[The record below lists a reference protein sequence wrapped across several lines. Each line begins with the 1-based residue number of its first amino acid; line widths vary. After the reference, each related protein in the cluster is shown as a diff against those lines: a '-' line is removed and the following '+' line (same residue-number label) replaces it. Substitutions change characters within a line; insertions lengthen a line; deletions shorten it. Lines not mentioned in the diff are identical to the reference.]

1 MEYSVMIPNTLKNKT
16 EKKGG
21 KRSIFVLVILLIICS
36 SLLTY
41 AIVISEISR
50 HEMPSYHSPY
60 PETKPHAP
68 ISINSN
74 LDFTYINGVTSGLG
88 TKDEPYIIENWEI
101 NAKSKN
107 GISIQNTSL
116 CFVIRN
122 CYIYGKY
129 WMDGIYL
136 NNVTNGTINN
146 ITCEYTRN
154 GIWVNSSAYNQ
165 IINCA
170 VRGGYGIDVSGSNN
184 KITSTIVHESVS
196 SGIFLGSGI
205 NTTIENCITYDNSG
219 AGILICSS
227 NNLIINC
234 TSYRNDAGI
243 SLEYASNN
251 TIINCTLYANSWNGI
266 TFSHSSYNTMEY
278 CLIYNHHQVY
288 ARGIDLSFS
297 SNNNCIRNCTI
308 CNNWIGF
315 SVPKGYYNNVL
326 CPADDNLIYSN
337 NFIDNIIQAE
347 DSCSNHWNNETS
359 GNYWNDYTGKDANI
373 DGVGDTS
380 YKISEGNNRDYYPLM
395 NPVENAPSSKGSPP
409 SEWAY
414 LWFFLSQ
421 FLCIIVVIIIIV
433 VGIGVVLVRLRKKG
447 G

>member
-146 ITCEYTRN
+146 VTCEYTRN

-165 IINCA
+165 IINCT

-184 KITSTIVHESVS
+184 KIT
-196 SGIFLGSGI
+196 
-205 NTTIENCITYDNSG
+205 
-219 AGILICSS
+219 
-227 NNLIINC
+227 
-234 TSYRNDAGI
+234 
-243 SLEYASNN
+243 
-251 TIINCTLYANSWNGI
+251 
-266 TFSHSSYNTMEY
+266 
-278 CLIYNHHQVY
+278 
-288 ARGIDLSFS
+288 
-297 SNNNCIRNCTI
+297 
-308 CNNWIGF
+308 
-315 SVPKGYYNNVL
+315 
-326 CPADDNLIYSN
+326 
-337 NFIDNIIQAE
+337 
-347 DSCSNHWNNETS
+347 
-359 GNYWNDYTGKDANI
+359 
-373 DGVGDTS
+373 
-380 YKISEGNNRDYYPLM
+380 
-395 NPVENAPSSKGSPP
+395 
-409 SEWAY
+409 
-414 LWFFLSQ
+414 
-421 FLCIIVVIIIIV
+421 
-433 VGIGVVLVRLRKKG
+433 
-447 G
+447 